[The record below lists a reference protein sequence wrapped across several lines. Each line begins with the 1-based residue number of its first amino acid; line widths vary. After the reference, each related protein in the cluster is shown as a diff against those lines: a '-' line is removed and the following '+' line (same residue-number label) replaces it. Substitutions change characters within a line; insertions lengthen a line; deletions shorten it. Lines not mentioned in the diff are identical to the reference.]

1 MKIQFFIRKQIN
13 SQQWDNLLAQ
23 SPQSSLYAFSW
34 YLDIVSPNWAALIA
48 LQGND
53 YQVVMPLPIAK
64 NFGMAYIKQPL
75 FCQQLG
81 IFSKN
86 TSIEQA
92 TMESFVAKVLQHF
105 SYIASYHFNIQ
116 NPISFPLAAKAHE
129 QKQEIYYT
137 HLVSLEK
144 DKETLQNNYNADRK
158 MNLKRGL
165 KTLETG
171 TTSIKQSLDIAS
183 LSAMF
188 AQEVAHKIKGG
199 VAKNAYNLLE
209 KLFKALIERNLATL
223 YYTVN
228 ELGQQ
233 ESGALFA
240 VDKQKIIYLFNA
252 GFEEFRKKNGRTL
265 LLDKVLTENAN
276 QKKLF
281 DFESPEVPNIASFY
295 ASFGA
300 EIVPFLHWHHN
311 NLPCF
316 VQFLKEWRKRR
327 KLL

>member
-1 MKIQFFIRKQIN
+1 MKIQFFTRKQID

-48 LQGND
+48 LQDND

-64 NFGMAYIKQPL
+64 SFGIAYIKQPL

-81 IFSKN
+81 IFAKN

-116 NPISFPLAAKAHE
+116 NPLSFPFSAKVHE

-137 HLVSLEK
+137 HLVSLEN
-144 DKETLQNNYNADRK
+144 DKKILRKNYKADRK

-171 TTSIKQSLDIAS
+171 TTRIEQSTDIS
-183 LSAMF
+183 FLLAMF
-188 AQEVAHKIKGG
+188 AQEVAHKIQGG

-209 KLFKALIERNLATL
+209 KLFKALISRNLATL
-223 YYTVN
+223 YYTIN
-228 ELGQQ
+228 ESGQP

-240 VDKQKIIYLFNA
+240 TDNQKIIYLFNA

-265 LLDKVLTENAN
+265 LIDKILVENA
-276 QKKLF
+276 QKPKFF
-281 DFESPEVPNIASFY
+281 DFESPEVPSIADFY
-295 ASFGA
+295 ESFGA
-300 EIVPFLHWHHN
+300 SAVPFLHWHHN
-311 NLPCF
+311 NLPYL
-316 VQFLKEWRKRR
+316 VQFLKELRKS
-327 KLL
+327 KKV